1 MAPAL
6 CLPALLPAAPPTENG
21 RKSVLAG
28 GGSGLLLP
36 AAGCANCCSVVAV
49 APVLHLP
56 ALLLATENGRKPV
69 LAGGGRG
76 LHAAGCAKERMLL
89 VLEVAV
95 LLLALVVAPER
106 NRTLKKTR
114 RQSSRTQ
121 QKFSSCCYQARK
133 QVYNNQP
140 RFIPLKWAA
149 KSAIPLVVVVALLVF
164 TTRRF
169 SSWVS
174 TFQER

>member
-1 MAPAL
+1 ML
-6 CLPALLPAAPPTENG
+6 SSNFGTFSLFD
-21 RKSVLAG
+21 KKYG
-28 GGSGLLLP
+28 GPSIPNTYPKRLIKVDDSLM
-36 AAGCANCCSVVAV
+36 SDD
-49 APVLHLP
+49 
-56 ALLLATENGRKPV
+56 E
-69 LAGGGRG
+69 GGKGVRQFG
-76 LHAAGCAKERMLL
+76 AAGCAKERMLL